1 MMKIK
6 RILQLMVED
15 TGSLTLQISLMAS
28 CEETKMLSL
37 AYTTQIVSKVLLR
50 TELHL
55 LPHNSYVE
63 TLTANV
69 TESEDLV
76 FRN

>member
-1 MMKIK
+1 
-6 RILQLMVED
+6 
-15 TGSLTLQISLMAS
+15 
-28 CEETKMLSL
+28 MLSL

-50 TELHL
+50 TDLHL

-69 TESEDLV
+69 TESEDLF